1 MKESFITQGFIQ
13 KNQLQSLTEMK
24 ETTMF
29 HKYHN
34 ERKSDAKMI
43 SFIGILSAPGAL
55 FASKDFVT
63 EFTLSGVTLSV
74 AKDDISIW
82 VLFNALFLILT
93 MLA

>member
-34 ERKSDAKMI
+34 ERKSDAKII
-43 SFIGILSAPGAL
+43 SFIGTIPVPGSL
-55 FASKDFVT
+55 FASND
-63 EFTLSGVTLSV
+63 
-74 AKDDISIW
+74 
-82 VLFNALFLILT
+82 
-93 MLA
+93 